1 MTEPVLDPGEAIAQ
15 LRRSAGISQAELARR
30 MGTTQSAIARLEAGR
45 LSPSFRTLHSAYA
58 ALGHQLELSS
68 RPISPYDR
76 AASKPNLVREGQA
89 IPYGQAALD
98 GVDVTQIRDARRR
111 SPDQRLRYL
120 ASASRGMK
128 RFLGSVE
135 R

>member
-1 MTEPVLDPGEAIAQ
+1 MTEPVLDPGKAIAQ
-15 LRRSAGISQAELARR
+15 LRRSARISQAELARR

-45 LSPSFRTLHSAYA
+45 LSPSFRTLRSAYA

-76 AASKPNLVREGQA
+76 GASKPNTVREGQP

-111 SPDQRLRYL
+111 SPDQRLRYF
-120 ASASRGMK
+120 ASAARGMK
-128 RFLGSVE
+128 LFLGSVE

>member
-1 MTEPVLDPGEAIAQ
+1 MIEPVLDPGKAIAQ
-15 LRRSAGISQAELARR
+15 LRRSARISQAELARR
-30 MGTTQSAIARLEAGR
+30 MGTTQSAVARLEAGR
-45 LSPSFRTLHSAYA
+45 QSPSFRTMQRAYA

-68 RPISPYDR
+68 RAISPHAR
-76 AASKPNLVREGQA
+76 AASKTHTVREAQP

-111 SPDQRLRYL
+111 SPDQRLRHL

-128 RFLGSVE
+128 QFLGS
-135 R
+135 